1 MFPPAPFEGRRDY
14 HAITRGFILNE
25 IFRDERVNQ
34 IRHIFLQ
41 EKRETHATYD
51 NDFRRAHPSG
61 LTIGEYLRK
70 ELADKVG
77 GADVFV
83 GLPDSGKQP
92 ALVI

>member
-1 MFPPAPFEGRRDY
+1 MKFSGTKGLIKFVTFSYKRN
-14 HAITRGFILNE
+14 L
-25 IFRDERVNQ
+25 
-34 IRHIFLQ
+34 
-41 EKRETHATYD
+41 KRETHATYD

-92 ALVI
+92 ALMI